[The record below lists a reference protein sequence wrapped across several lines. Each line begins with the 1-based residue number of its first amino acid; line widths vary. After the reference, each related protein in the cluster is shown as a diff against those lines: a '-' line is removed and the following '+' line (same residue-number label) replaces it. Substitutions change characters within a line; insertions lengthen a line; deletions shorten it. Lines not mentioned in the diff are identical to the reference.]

1 MCISLEC
8 TSAAHCVLN
17 PFCKT
22 CKMHLVHSLGSQLRT
37 VLCTFGQA
45 HACLFVVPS
54 LEGAMK
60 LKECLYGPY

>member
-22 CKMHLVHSLGSQLRT
+22 CKMHLVHFLGSHSKQLRT

-45 HACLFVVPS
+45 HHACLFV
-54 LEGAMK
+54 EGAMK